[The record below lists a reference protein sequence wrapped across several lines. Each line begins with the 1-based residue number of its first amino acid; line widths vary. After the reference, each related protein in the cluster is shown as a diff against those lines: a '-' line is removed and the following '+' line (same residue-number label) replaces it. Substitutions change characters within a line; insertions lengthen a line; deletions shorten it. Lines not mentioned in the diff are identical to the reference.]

1 MCPLRPATDHSLGR
15 PLPYQLA
22 NRTQAHLQAPYGF
35 NHGCLCPMASCGIR
49 PPFGGLFLTR
59 REITH
64 VLLTRSPLVP
74 ELPPKR
80 ARLACVR
87 HAANVHSEPGS
98 NSPVIKELLRVLFVL
113 KSGKLNPSM
122 SLRFL
127 FQRSDFFRPGKKRHP
142 STEFLFDFS
151 LAALFPELMPWK
163 VMRY

>member
-1 MCPLRPATDHSLGR
+1 MADHPLRPATHHNLGR

-35 NHGCLCPMASCGIR
+35 NHGRICPMASCGIR

-74 ELPPKR
+74 ELPPER

-98 NSPVIKELLRVLFVL
+98 NSPVIKNSCE
-113 KSGKLNPSM
+113 
-122 SLRFL
+122 FL
-127 FQRSDFFRPGKKRHP
+127 
-142 STEFLFDFS
+142 STEVMANRINQSRSAFCFK
-151 LAALFPELMPWK
+151 ELVLSNPRK
-163 VMRY
+163 KLKPK